1 MGTFGQKLL
10 ETFRLIRQPG
20 CFPDDYKPKAEG
32 ACSSQRQDPCCV
44 ILGAVEGGLFPP
56 WPLTHPPAPISQEAA
71 LRLVSVIWTCLILSS
86 PRETEA
92 SLLSEI
98 TTAVGREVWGKY
110 LKKESWEFQLQSS
123 KGPKGGR
130 SGA

>member
-1 MGTFGQKLL
+1 M
-10 ETFRLIRQPG
+10 
-20 CFPDDYKPKAEG
+20 D
-32 ACSSQRQDPCCV
+32 
-44 ILGAVEGGLFPP
+44 
-56 WPLTHPPAPISQEAA
+56 
-71 LRLVSVIWTCLILSS
+71 LILSS

-110 LKKESWEFQLQSS
+110 LKKESWEFQLQPG

>member
-20 CFPDDYKPKAEG
+20 CLPDDYKPKAEG
-32 ACSSQRQDPCCV
+32 ACSSQRRDPCCV
-44 ILGAVEGGLFPP
+44 ILGAVEAGSFPP
-56 WPLTHPPAPISQEAA
+56 RPLTHPPGGCSEAGECD
-71 LRLVSVIWTCLILSS
+71 LDLILSS

-110 LKKESWEFQLQSS
+110 LKKESWEFQLQSG
-123 KGPKGGR
+123 KGPNEGR